1 MLVKLTA
8 QDQIAIEKEELD
20 EKYRQLEEEYQNS
33 QKALD
38 YYQNDMIPSIK
49 TNTDKL

>member
-20 EKYRQLEEEYQNS
+20 EKYRQLEEDHQS
-33 QKALD
+33 VQKALD
-38 YYQNDMIPSIK
+38 YY
-49 TNTDKL
+49 

>member
-20 EKYRQLEEEYQNS
+20 EKYRQLEEDQQS
-33 QKALD
+33 VQKALD
-38 YYQNDMIPSIK
+38 YY
-49 TNTDKL
+49 